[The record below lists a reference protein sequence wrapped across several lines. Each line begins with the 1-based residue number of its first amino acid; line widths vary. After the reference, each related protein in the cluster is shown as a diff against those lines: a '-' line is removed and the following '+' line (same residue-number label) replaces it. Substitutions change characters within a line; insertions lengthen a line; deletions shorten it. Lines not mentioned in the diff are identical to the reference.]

1 MACVYCIST
10 MKFMAILLVIGLP
23 DLFTGHVRSRRF
35 PPFRLRRRRE
45 SSTLCTRA
53 PQGAL
58 FLRAASRFDG
68 DQLSNPVGTFL
79 FSGAS
84 FMPAASAIVSISAA
98 KSLFR

>member
-1 MACVYCIST
+1 MCPLHI
-10 MKFMAILLVIGLP
+10 MKFTAILLVMSLV
-23 DLFTGHVRSRRF
+23 DQLSGHVRSRRF

-58 FLRAASRFDG
+58 FLCAQHVFGGA
-68 DQLSNPVGTFL
+68 DQFSSPVGTFL
-79 FSGAS
+79 FSDAS